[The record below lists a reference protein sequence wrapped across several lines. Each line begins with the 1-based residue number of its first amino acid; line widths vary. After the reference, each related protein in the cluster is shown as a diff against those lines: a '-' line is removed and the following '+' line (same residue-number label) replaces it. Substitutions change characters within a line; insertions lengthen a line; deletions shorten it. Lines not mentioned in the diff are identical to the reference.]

1 MQFPNAFKG
10 VSKIFIAQ
18 LLVLVAEVV
27 AIVVNSLYAA
37 QNNTVNGLIAG
48 LGVAVGVITII
59 AFILNLLGLI
69 DAKKDEGAFGTAL
82 FIVIA
87 GIVLSCI
94 SVAFPADG
102 TAAEVFKQLSN
113 ICEVLVTFYV
123 ITGIINL
130 AKKLNDGEMAAKGKK
145 IITMVVVAWALAI
158 IAGLVGGLLKGN
170 EAAVAVAAILLLI
183 GAVVGTIAVILY
195 VLYLAKAK
203 KMLAK

>member
-18 LLVLVAEVV
+18 LLVLVADVV
-27 AIVVNSLYAA
+27 AIVVSGLYAA
-37 QNNTVNGLIAG
+37 QNNSVNALIAG

-69 DAKKDEGAFGTAL
+69 DAKKDEGRFGTAL

-87 GIVLSCI
+87 AIVLSCI
-94 SVAFPADG
+94 SVAF
-102 TAAEVFKQLSN
+102 AENETVTNVFKQLTN

-123 ITGIINL
+123 ISGIIAL
-130 AKKLNDGEMAAKGKK
+130 AKKLNDEEMAAKGKR
-145 IITMVVVAWALAI
+145 IIAMVVAAWALAI
-158 IAGLVGGLLKGN
+158 IAGLVASFIKGSD
-170 EAAVAVAAILLLI
+170 AALAVSAVLLLI
-183 GAVVGTIAVILY
+183 SAIVGTLAVILY

>member
-10 VSKIFIAQ
+10 VGKIFLAQ
-18 LLVLVAEVV
+18 VLVLVADVV
-27 AIVVNSLYAA
+27 AIVVNSMYTA
-37 QNNTVNGLIAG
+37 QGNAVNGVIAG
-48 LGVAVGVITII
+48 LGVAVMIITII

-94 SVAFPADG
+94 SVFFPSDG

-130 AKKLNDGEMAAKGKK
+130 AKKLNDEEMAAKGKK
-145 IITMVVVAWALAI
+145 IITMVITAWAVAI
-158 IAGLVGGLLKGN
+158 IAGLIGAFLKGN
-170 EAAVAVAAILLLI
+170 TAALAVAGVLLLI
-183 GAVVGTIAVILY
+183 SAVVGFIAVIMY
-195 VLYLAKAK
+195 VLYLSKAK
-203 KMLAK
+203 KMLAA